1 MLLSKSFVPILK
13 NNPSEAKIKSHQL
26 MLRVG
31 MIKQA
36 SAGIYSWLPLGFKI
50 MKKIEEIV
58 RQEQNKIGAQEI
70 LMPTIQS
77 SEIWKESGRYEDYG
91 EEMLRIKDR
100 QNREMLYGPTNEEQV
115 TEIFRSSLKSYKSLP
130 QLLYH
135 IQWKFRDEIR
145 PRFGIM
151 RGREFYMKDA
161 YSFDVSDEEAFYS
174 YNKFFLSYLR
184 TFKRLALTAIPM
196 AADTGP
202 IGGNLSHEFIIL
214 ADTGESKIFTDKRIF
229 DLNSNDTELEK
240 NSLQQMRKKYEQYYS
255 VTDEKFNKDEFEK
268 VVSEENR
275 LITKGIEVGHIFYFG
290 DKYSKAMGASVDLP
304 GGKKDFVKMG
314 SYGIGVSRLVGAII
328 EAKFDDKNEI
338 MKWPLSVAP
347 YDIALVPMINKN
359 DTSALDKAVNI
370 NKELIKNN
378 IDALIDDTDENYSS
392 KIKKMNLIGAPYQ
405 IIIGKKSEGDL
416 LEFKEI
422 GEETQNLSLTKIIE
436 IIKNKKLKLI
446 SNLEK
451 EITLR
456 FLKARKNDGFLN
468 VISIFSFIGISL
480 GVAVLIIVMSVMNG
494 FRTELINKIVGF
506 NSHLT
511 IKSYDQ
517 LIDKSKIESNDLK
530 LISQYALF
538 SNSGEAIILKNE
550 TSKGIVLRG
559 YQSDDFSK
567 LEIIK
572 NKNFKGNKINLEKN
586 NISIGNELSFSLN
599 LKIGDEITILSPSG
613 VQTIIGSMPKQKT
626 FIVTSIFNSGLAEF
640 DNNIAL
646 INLSTLEDFFGFKQE
661 QRNLEIY
668 LKNPKNIEKQKF
680 VFQKVYDQELIYS
693 WADMNSSLF
702 SALKVERNVMFIIL
716 SLIIIVAAF
725 NIISGLTILVK
736 NKTKDIAIL
745 KSIGVLNKSIVKI
758 FFLIGIIIGTS
769 ATIFGIF
776 LGVTFSLYVEN
787 LRQFLSSTFNISLF
801 PEEIYFLSKMPSEIN
816 LNSIL
821 IISICSIFITIVV
834 SIFPALKAAKLDPIK
849 ALKYE

>member
-161 YSFDVSDEEAFYS
+161 YSIDVSDEEAFYS

-255 VTDEKFNKDEFEK
+255 VTDEKFNKEEFEK
-268 VVSEENR
+268 VVSKENR

-436 IIKNKKLKLI
+436 
-446 SNLEK
+446 
-451 EITLR
+451 
-456 FLKARKNDGFLN
+456 
-468 VISIFSFIGISL
+468 
-480 GVAVLIIVMSVMNG
+480 
-494 FRTELINKIVGF
+494 
-506 NSHLT
+506 T
-511 IKSYDQ
+511 IK
-517 LIDKSKIESNDLK
+517 
-530 LISQYALF
+530 
-538 SNSGEAIILKNE
+538 
-550 TSKGIVLRG
+550 
-559 YQSDDFSK
+559 
-567 LEIIK
+567 
-572 NKNFKGNKINLEKN
+572 
-586 NISIGNELSFSLN
+586 
-599 LKIGDEITILSPSG
+599 
-613 VQTIIGSMPKQKT
+613 KQK
-626 FIVTSIFNSGLAEF
+626 N
-640 DNNIAL
+640 
-646 INLSTLEDFFGFKQE
+646 
-661 QRNLEIY
+661 
-668 LKNPKNIEKQKF
+668 
-680 VFQKVYDQELIYS
+680 
-693 WADMNSSLF
+693 
-702 SALKVERNVMFIIL
+702 
-716 SLIIIVAAF
+716 
-725 NIISGLTILVK
+725 
-736 NKTKDIAIL
+736 
-745 KSIGVLNKSIVKI
+745 
-758 FFLIGIIIGTS
+758 
-769 ATIFGIF
+769 
-776 LGVTFSLYVEN
+776 
-787 LRQFLSSTFNISLF
+787 
-801 PEEIYFLSKMPSEIN
+801 
-816 LNSIL
+816 
-821 IISICSIFITIVV
+821 
-834 SIFPALKAAKLDPIK
+834 
-849 ALKYE
+849 